1 MMSAFTDD
9 MRRNPYPIYEQLR
22 TASPVLQ
29 MPGSDIWM
37 ILDYEGVKRALSDGE
52 TLELNVSRSVSAR
65 LTPS

>member
-9 MRRNPYPIYEQLR
+9 MRRNPYPIYEHLR

-37 ILDYEGVKRALSDGE
+37 ILDYEGVRRALTDLE
-52 TLELNVSRSVSAR
+52 TFSSNVSPSLSAR
-65 LTPS
+65 FTPS